1 MHLKRRWSMM
11 ISSLLSAKSLLSSR
25 WCSRTVCV
33 HIAFV
38 SVNISDGVWRI
49 FRIFLVQVFSVS
61 ESVAAG
67 CCSVM
72 CLNSILL
79 CVCVC
84 VVEFLWW
91 WRFGTETPPAETSW
105 WDEPPSSCLTCW
117 ALRGAD
123 SWHRRESRAGDKL
136 TRTGSPWS
144 NHTGRKQHWLTDWS
158 CDACEPP
165 LNNCFLHQPQ
175 WKGGRAEL
183 CGNAGGPGVG

>member
-1 MHLKRRWSMM
+1 MIHDDILFIVCKVTFVQQVVQQDCVCSHCFCLCEHQWWSLEDFQDFFSPGVFCFWVCGCRMLQCDV
-11 ISSLLSAKSLLSSR
+11 SKLYT
-25 WCSRTVCV
+25 TV
-33 HIAFV
+33 
-38 SVNISDGVWRI
+38 
-49 FRIFLVQVFSVS
+49 
-61 ESVAAG
+61 
-67 CCSVM
+67 
-72 CLNSILL
+72 